1 MKPGTEKK
9 KLKKMKLETKGMSMK
24 TSLEN
29 KVAVVTGG
37 TSGIGKAAAGAL
49 AKAGAKVVV
58 AGRRENEGQ
67 AVVQAIEKAGGKA
80 LFVKTDVT
88 READV
93 KALVDQ
99 TVATFGRLDIAFNN
113 AGTEGQMGLTTDT
126 QTAEHYQSVFDIN
139 VKGIL
144 LSMKHEAAAMLRN
157 GGGSIVNTSSIAG
170 HIGLAGAGVYVA
182 SKHAVNGLSKSAA
195 LEFAKKG
202 IRVNTV
208 SPGTIQT
215 EMIRRMLGEG
225 ESDAKKWWE
234 NQHPVGRFGF
244 PEEVA
249 AAVVWLA
256 SPEASFVT
264 GTDIAVDGGYM
275 AQ

>member
-1 MKPGTEKK
+1 MN
-9 KLKKMKLETKGMSMK
+9 

-37 TSGIGKAAAGAL
+37 TSGIGKAAALAL

-58 AGRRENEGQ
+58 AGRRENEGN
-67 AVVQAIEKAGGKA
+67 AVVETIEEGGGKA

-93 KALVDQ
+93 KALVDKA
-99 TVATFGRLDIAFNN
+99 VATFGRLDIAFNN
-113 AGTEGQMGLTTDT
+113 AGIEGQMGLTTDA
-126 QTAEHYQSVFDIN
+126 QTPEHYQSVFDIN
-139 VKGIL
+139 VKGVL
-144 LSMKHEAAAMLRN
+144 LSMKHEAVAMLRS
-157 GGGSIVNTSSIAG
+157 GGGSIVNTSSIAAR
-170 HIGLAGAGVYVA
+170 IGLPGGGVYAA
-182 SKHAVNGLSKSAA
+182 SKHAVDGLSKSAA

-215 EMIRRMLGEG
+215 EMIARMLGEG
-225 ESDAKKWWE
+225 ESEAKKWWE
-234 NQHPVGRFGF
+234 DRHPVGRFGT

-249 AAVVWLA
+249 AAVVWLS

-264 GTDIAVDGGYM
+264 GTDIAVDGGYL

>member
-9 KLKKMKLETKGMSMK
+9 KLKKMKLETKGISMND
-24 TSLEN
+24 SLEN

-37 TSGIGKAAAGAL
+37 TSGIGKAAALAL

-67 AVVQAIEKAGGKA
+67 AVVQAIEKSGGKA
-80 LFVKTDVT
+80 LFVKTDVS

-93 KALVDQ
+93 KALVDK
-99 TVATFGRLDIAFNN
+99 TLATFGRLDIAFNN
-113 AGTEGQMGLTTDT
+113 AGTEGQMGPTTDI
-126 QTAEHYQSVFDIN
+126 QTSENYQSVFDIN
-139 VKGIL
+139 VKGVL

-157 GGGSIVNTSSIAG
+157 GGGAIINTSSIAG
-170 HIGLAGAGVYVA
+170 QVGFAGSGVYVA
-182 SKHAVNGLSKSAA
+182 SKHAVRGLSKSAA

-215 EMIRRMLGEG
+215 EMIGRMLGDG
-225 ESDAKKWWE
+225 ESDAKKWWA
-234 NQHPVGRFGF
+234 NQHPVGRFGS

-264 GTDIAVDGGYM
+264 GTDIAVDGGYL

>member
-1 MKPGTEKK
+1 MET
-9 KLKKMKLETKGMSMK
+9 KMKGPKMNA
-24 TSLEN
+24 SLEN

-37 TSGIGKAAAGAL
+37 TSGIGKATSLAL

-67 AVVQAIEKAGGKA
+67 AVVQAIEKSGGKA
-80 LFVKTDVT
+80 IFVKTDVS

-93 KALVDQ
+93 KALVDK
-99 TVATFGRLDIAFNN
+99 TLATFGRLDIAFNN
-113 AGTEGQMGLTTDT
+113 AGTEGQMGPTTDI
-126 QTAEHYQSVFDIN
+126 QTSENYQSVFDIN
-139 VKGIL
+139 VKGVL

-157 GGGSIVNTSSIAG
+157 GGGSIINTSSIAG
-170 HIGLAGAGVYVA
+170 QVGFAGSGVYVA
-182 SKHAVNGLSKSAA
+182 SKHAVRGLSKSAA

-215 EMIRRMLGEG
+215 EMIGRMLGDGGSE
-225 ESDAKKWWE
+225 AKKWWE
-234 NQHPVGRFGF
+234 NQHPVGRFGS

-264 GTDIAVDGGYM
+264 GTDIAVDGGYL